1 MGRMMTKLFSLLL
14 LGGLVLTGCQKTS
27 APSAAYPDSAPETLK
42 GPELVYGTGMPPGEP
57 PTGDALGNLA
67 PPPENSGTPVDGG
80 VQ

>member
-1 MGRMMTKLFSLLL
+1 MKLKFFSLVLL
-14 LGGLVLTGCQKTS
+14 AGLALVGCQRTA

-67 PPPENSGTPVDGG
+67 PPPENSRTPVDGG